1 MSLGGRTFN
10 FHIKEEKQLALGI
23 SWGWSTQEV
32 MTSSAANGKTLSGVP
47 GCSFLTERGPR
58 TAGGPHSLSHSLFLT
73 GRKHQAQDS
82 ETEIDSREQ

>member
-32 MTSSAANGKTLSGVP
+32 MTSLAANGKALSGVP
-47 GCSFLTERGPR
+47 GCSLLMERGPG
-58 TAGGPHSLSHSLFLT
+58 TAGEPHSLFLT

-82 ETEIDSREQ
+82 ETGIDSREQ